1 MTSREQLNKEINDL
15 WQKHLPLMRSR
26 IETIQLAV
34 DALRKSRLTQDLRA
48 EAAREAHN
56 LAGSLGT
63 FGLQSGSDAA
73 AEIEGLLSSRD
84 ALSDVELDRIK
95 QLLERLSDDADRRLP
110 T

>member
-1 MTSREQLNKEINDL
+1 MTSPEQLNKEINDL

-63 FGLQSGSDAA
+63 FGLEHGSEAA
-73 AEIEGLLSSRD
+73 TEIEKLLSEGSSDSVPAEKLSRY
-84 ALSDVELDRIK
+84 LDK
-95 QLLERLSDDADRRLP
+95 VKSQVNSK
-110 T
+110 